1 MREVNTKRWE
11 RFEERGVTQSRFFL
25 FNEVQMKWLVFGRL
39 GENDLLSPGKLML
52 YSFQS
57 RVSKRTVAHALV

>member
-1 MREVNTKRWE
+1 
-11 RFEERGVTQSRFFL
+11 
-25 FNEVQMKWLVFGRL
+25 MKWLVFGRL
-39 GENDLLSPGKLML
+39 GENDLFSPGKFML